1 MKRKYLVT
9 AIWDEE
15 AQIFYSKSDI
25 HGLHIEAETLDEFES
40 LIVDLAPDLIIENHL
55 SSEEVNTTPLRD
67 LIPSIVL
74 REPASIEGAA

>member
-1 MKRKYLVT
+1 MKRKFLVT

-15 AQIFYSKSDI
+15 AHVFYSKSDI
-25 HGLHIEAETLDEFES
+25 HGLHIEARHSMSSSPDCRS
-40 LIVDLAPDLIIENHL
+40 GADLIIENHL

-74 REPASIEGAA
+74 REPAPIEGAA

>member
-1 MKRKYLVT
+1 MKRKFLVT

-15 AQIFYSKSDI
+15 DRVFYSKSDI

-74 REPASIEGAA
+74 REPAPIEGAA